1 MSAIQTRTEKR
12 IRATAE
18 RLLAA
23 GADAMAFSE
32 RFFGSQGLLRQ
43 LWETETERREV
54 MRSDLYRWLHE
65 RLSRLHRA
73 EVEAFEKEVEALS
86 GRLTITV
93 PKSLHAS
100 LKREAS
106 REGVSLSELIRLKL
120 TLPYRVSVAR

>member
-1 MSAIQTRTEKR
+1 MSVNQTRTRNR
-12 IRATAE
+12 IRAAAE
-18 RLLAA
+18 RMLAA
-23 GADAMAFSE
+23 GIDAIAFSQK
-32 RFFGSQGLLRQ
+32 FFGSEGLLRQ
-43 LWETETERREV
+43 LWKTDAERREM

-65 RLSRLHRA
+65 RLSRLQRV

-100 LKREAS
+100 LKREAA

-120 TLPYRVSVAR
+120 TIPYRESVAR